1 MFWKTGAAFL
11 AFGIIASSA
20 LAEER
25 VRVEVDK
32 ALILRLDEPAA
43 TIVIGNP
50 MIADA
55 SVQGEKMLVVT
66 GRSFGTTNLIALD
79 RKGNEI
85 MTRTLDVQYSSK
97 ALVTVHKGPAR
108 QSLTCAPVCETTLN
122 VGDSTAYFEGV
133 QKQIESRG
141 GLSAGRPA
149 TN

>member
-1 MFWKTGAAFL
+1 MLLKFGAAVL
-11 AFGIIASSA
+11 ALGLFAGSA
-20 LAEER
+20 VAQER

-32 ALILRLDEPAA
+32 ALILRLDKPAA

-55 SVQGEKMLVVT
+55 TVHGDKMLVVT

-79 RKGNEI
+79 QRGDEI
-85 MTRTLDVQYSSK
+85 MNRTVDVQYSSQ

-122 VGDSTAYFEGV
+122 VGDSTAYFEGI
-133 QKQIESRG
+133 QKQIEARG
-141 GLSAGRPA
+141 GMSSGRPA
-149 TN
+149 SN